1 LNISVNALS
10 RFPSHT
16 YHSAAFSNI
25 PAILCNAISSTR
37 SLNDEDEL
45 TLRRIASLLSDIK
58 TKSLE
63 KRREASEITA
73 QQDKLHNERMK
84 LVSRVEQEL
93 KKGD

>member
-1 LNISVNALS
+1 M
-10 RFPSHT
+10 
-16 YHSAAFSNI
+16 
-25 PAILCNAISSTR
+25 

-45 TLRRIASLLSDIK
+45 KLRRIANLLSDIK